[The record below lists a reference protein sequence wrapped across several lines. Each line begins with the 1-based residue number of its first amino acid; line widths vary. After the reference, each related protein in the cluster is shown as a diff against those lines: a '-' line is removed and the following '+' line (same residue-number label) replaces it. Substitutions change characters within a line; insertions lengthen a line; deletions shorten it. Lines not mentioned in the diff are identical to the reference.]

1 MVYVYDWGDI
11 FIIIPKILASGVA
24 GKILTTWDVGA
35 VDLCPQTPAPSENS
49 FAGAGHREPAGR
61 PSACM

>member
-49 FAGAGHREPAGR
+49 FAGAGHR
-61 PSACM
+61 